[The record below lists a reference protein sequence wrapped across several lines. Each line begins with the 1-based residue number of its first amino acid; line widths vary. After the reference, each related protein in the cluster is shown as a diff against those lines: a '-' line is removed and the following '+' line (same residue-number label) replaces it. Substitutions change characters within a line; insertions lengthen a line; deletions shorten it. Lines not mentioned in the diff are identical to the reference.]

1 MADKEVRVKI
11 IGDTSDLK
19 KKLSDL
25 KKELKDMASS
35 LDKMDSGGLD
45 KATKSIKDFQD
56 AVENTDKEVDEL
68 NDSLDKL
75 DSNGGFDKTTKG
87 AKELDDT
94 FERVTK
100 SAKEFDDTL
109 DKLDNNN
116 FNTLNKNTQETQET
130 FKSITDRV
138 LPEFNRQLEKAQD
151 TGKES
156 NTIFDRLKNLFSNID
171 DIGGRFGG
179 KLSASFDGCKN
190 NILEMAEAFGSL
202 STVSSL
208 NTKRIDELRN
218 NIKKAENH
226 IEDWRKKQEKLN
238 KTIEETKEQMDRV
251 SKSMDNAESQDEI
264 EKLDKEYENLGKKL
278 EGLERKFK
286 SFNSSI
292 NREQKGIRDYKKE
305 LKELGATAEETVK
318 GFDKMKQ
325 GLKDA
330 FSSLGKGD
338 FGGALDGLKDGLSG
352 LFEGL
357 PTWAKVGVV
366 AITGITTALKKCYEQ
381 GVNQLKRGFETLGTV
396 FSKIGSI
403 ARSFGSEVK
412 NAFENITGLELDLSS
427 LMEIPIE
434 FEDAMVRAGAICG
447 ATGED
452 FEQLEQLARK
462 LGATTRYSATDVANA
477 MIEMG
482 QQGYKLE
489 EIMGSVESVLNLA
502 TVGNLDLAR
511 SAEIVTNTLN
521 AYGLEADKA
530 GHVADVLAVASTN
543 SGTSVEQLGQALE
556 NCSATAGA
564 LGISVED
571 TATAIGLMGDN
582 FIKSGKA
589 GTSLNTFMANMSK
602 PTKAMTDCMAKYNL
616 EGGRQ
621 KILNGDLIGG
631 YKEFAKKMEGLTNE
645 QKAQIATTIAGK
657 EGMTGFLAIVNS
669 GTEGIEKLEK
679 SIENANQVAEHMA
692 KTFDATLKGSLLN
705 LSSAIE
711 ERVLQVFDKIK
722 EPLMNLIDDITR
734 FFNIWNG
741 FDDELKGGL
750 ASALE
755 WLADKS
761 KEWGEAIAEGL
772 SNIISNIEK
781 FVNGGALDSLLKVG
795 TNIIDGIAKGIAEA
809 KDNGSL
815 DKAISGAIKKIG
827 TWCSENLDTLIEVGK
842 TILESIAKGINENQ
856 DLIGEIIQQVMEMQT
871 EIDSTIAYEKGR
883 LFGETFGKAI
893 IEGLES
899 ILTNLG
905 QYIQG
910 FIESFDWGKTLTG
923 WIEGIDLSNLGFGY
937 GEDSGKGNSS
947 GGKKKSNGGVWSW
960 LSKLGF
966 GDGSANEQGQKD
978 GKDYTEGVGKGVKDN
993 GENLS
998 NTVNDNFKNTKP
1010 KTDQTANEIG
1020 QGISDGIMS
1029 KLETLDTQGLKD
1041 LQTELTNTQ
1050 TTTQNVATGMSSS
1063 FTAIQNSA
1071 RTSFVGLANIVR
1083 NQFLNISNIIR
1094 NQMLNCANIV
1104 RNQALNMSNIFRNQF
1119 VNMSNIA
1126 RNQMVNVSNIIRNQA
1141 TSWSNIIRNQVTNA
1155 RNSLTQQ
1162 MISMASVTRTQ
1173 MVNCSNIIR
1182 NQATSWSNIIRNQA
1196 QNARNS
1202 LTSSFMSMAN
1212 VVRNQMANCLS
1223 IVRSY
1228 MAQIKAQTSQ
1238 TMTMKFKVEKSI
1250 TTTNITKNVT
1260 QGMANTMA
1268 SMNTNMRNVGR
1279 PSIMTNTGLS
1289 SGGIIDMS
1297 GGINGNL
1304 ALEVPLYL
1312 DGREIA
1318 RASAS
1323 YNQAELSKLEKR
1335 SKRRR
1340 GE

>member
-35 LDKMDSGGLD
+35 LDNMDSGGLD
-45 KATKSIKDFQD
+45 KA
-56 AVENTDKEVDEL
+56 
-68 NDSLDKL
+68 
-75 DSNGGFDKTTKG
+75 TKG

-130 FKSITDRV
+130 FKTITDRV

-156 NTIFDRLKNLFSNID
+156 NTIFDRLKNLFSGLD

-190 NILEMAEAFGSL
+190 NILEMVEAFGSL
-202 STVSSL
+202 STASSL
-208 NTKRIDELRN
+208 NTKKIDELRN

-305 LKELGATAEETVK
+305 LKELGATTEETVK

-357 PTWAKVGVV
+357 PTWAKVGV
-366 AITGITTALKKCYEQ
+366 ASITGITVALKKCYEQ

-447 ATGED
+447 ATGEE
-452 FEQLEQLARK
+452 FEALEKKARE

-521 AYGLEADKA
+521 AYGLEANQA
-530 GHVADVLAVASTN
+530 GHIADVLAVASTN

-602 PTKAMTDCMAKYNL
+602 PTKQMTECMAKYNL
-616 EGGRQ
+616 EGARQ

-631 YKEFAKKMEGLTNE
+631 YKEFAEKMEGLTNE

-679 SIENANQVAEHMA
+679 SIENANKVAEHMA

-741 FDDELKGGL
+741 FDDEIKGGL

-772 SNIISNIEK
+772 SNIISSIEK
-781 FVNGGALDSLLKVG
+781 FINGGALDNLLKVG

-809 KDNGSL
+809 KENGKL
-815 DKAISGAIKKIG
+815 DKAIEGAIKKIG

-871 EIDSTIAYEKGR
+871 DIDSTIAYEKGR

-910 FIESFDWGKTLTG
+910 FIESFDWGQVLTG
-923 WIEGIDLSNLGFGY
+923 WLGNGGESWSGFEGNNGGN
-937 GEDSGKGNSS
+937 KNSS
-947 GGKKKSNGGVWSW
+947 GVWSW
-960 LSKLGF
+960 LAKLGF
-966 GDGSANEQGQKD
+966 GNGQPNEEGQKD
-978 GKDYTEGVGKGVKDN
+978 GKNYSDGVNQGIKDN

-998 NTVNDNFKNTKP
+998 NTVKGNLDNTKVQSD
-1010 KTDQTANEIG
+1010 KSAQEIG

-1050 TTTQNVATGMSSS
+1050 TTTQNVATGMASS

-1083 NQFLNISNIIR
+1083 NQFLNITNIVK
-1094 NQMLNCANIV
+1094 NQMINCANAI
-1104 RNQALNMSNIFRNQF
+1104 RTSCINMSNIFRNQF
-1119 VNMSNIA
+1119 VSMSNIA

-1155 RNSLTQQ
+1155 RNSLTTQ

-1182 NQATSWSNIIRNQA
+1182 NQAVNWANIIRNQA

-1202 LTSSFMSMAN
+1202 LTSSFMSMAS
-1212 VVRNQMANCLS
+1212 VVRTQMANCLS

-1250 TTTNITKNVT
+1250 TTTNITKNVK

-1335 SKRRR
+1335 SKRKR